1 MKPFKV
7 LLLFLFIFCSSVTT
21 YTYGIDADN
30 DRYTVASKLVIN
42 IENSFSNE
50 EVKITV
56 QSFPNNDNNIESY
69 NLVFDM
75 KFREDYESEFTGI
88 CVGPKWEEFGS
99 GEFSITLEKSKN
111 FKSSISGI
119 RDSSTNDRCEN
130 YFYYL
135 RNLEINLSNGEKYLV
150 GVATDYADRYP
161 DAPKIWKL
169 NKLNQIEE
177 IGTSNIEKYSINF
190 ELSN

>member
-30 DRYTVASKLVIN
+30 DRHTVASKLVIN

-150 GVATDYADRYP
+150 GVATDYAGGYP
-161 DAPKIWKL
+161 DAPYIWKQ
-169 NKLNQIEE
+169 NKLKQIEV